1 MDNHEKYLKAAS
13 RYFDNELSGAALADF
28 KAHLASCD
36 TCAREIAF
44 LESTRKSMQALPLAQ
59 AAPAVSQAVLQKAA
73 RETNIIPLFPKLR
86 YAAAVAAVIAGL
98 VSGFFWYQLNP
109 AMNGTT
115 QYASA
120 ESEIEYFSDAFPGSI
135 AETYIALEESD
146 EK

>member
-13 RYFDNELSGAALADF
+13 RYFDNELAGKALADF

-44 LESTRKSMQALPLAQ
+44 LESTRKSMQALPLAE

-73 RETNIIPLFPKLR
+73 QEPRIIPLFPKLS

-98 VSGFFWYQLNP
+98 ISGFFWYQLNP
-109 AMNGTT
+109 VINGTT

-120 ESEIEYFSDAFPGSI
+120 DDAIEYFDEAFPGSI
-135 AETYIALEESD
+135 TETYIAMEESD

>member
-28 KAHLASCD
+28 KAHLASCS

-44 LESTRKSMQALPLAQ
+44 LEGTRKNLRALPLAQ

-86 YAAAVAAVIAGL
+86 YAAAVAAEHAGR
-98 VSGFFWYQLNP
+98 
-109 AMNGTT
+109 AR
-115 QYASA
+115 
-120 ESEIEYFSDAFPGSI
+120 
-135 AETYIALEESD
+135 
-146 EK
+146 